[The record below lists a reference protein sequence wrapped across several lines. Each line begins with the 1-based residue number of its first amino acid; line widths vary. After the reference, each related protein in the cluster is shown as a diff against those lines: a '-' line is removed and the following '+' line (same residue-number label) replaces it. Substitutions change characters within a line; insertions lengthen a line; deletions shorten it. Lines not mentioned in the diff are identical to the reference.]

1 MTVVLAFCGLSVVAP
16 PASAAAGWSAVGA
29 GTDGIVYALAS
40 DPSGN
45 IYIGGS
51 FTAAGGLSASRVAM
65 WNGSTWSTL
74 GSGVNGNVNDLAF
87 RNGKLYAVGTFTQ
100 AGGVAA
106 KSIAVWDGVTWA
118 PVGSGVG
125 TTYGLNALV
134 FDSSGNLYVAGG
146 SMSTMDGVAASG
158 VAKWD
163 GSSWSAMGSQFS
175 SLSSVYS
182 LIFHAGSLF
191 AGGSFEFF
199 NGTWVYDL
207 ARWSGTAWVSANG
220 GGDNVR
226 ALASDG
232 RYLYAGGRD
241 GTTSSFFLTR
251 YDSVNAT
258 WDTSPIGN
266 GGSDIYSLLSASTGT
281 LYVGGTWGTFNGTS
295 TRNIATWNGN
305 TRVATA
311 VGTGVSSYVYEML
324 EDSQGRIWAGGHFQ
338 EAGGVTA
345 KYIAVWSDGRLAP
358 TFSAPVRTSDGFTV
372 NVTNYDAAYTW
383 TPSISSATVS
393 VGVASGS
400 TLPLT
405 ITGLAAGVSRT
416 LTVTASRTGYASASA
431 TVIGQAKSAQTVS
444 WAPTTAITT
453 SGSPLTPSSAATSNG
468 DGAITYSKVSSTTTS
483 CSVDSSTGALTYS
496 GAGTCTVRATAAE
509 TAGYLAGTTDVTF
522 TVSRVAQSVTWSP
535 TGAVTTVQSPLTP
548 STPASALGGASISYS
563 KVSNT
568 TTSCSVDSSTGV
580 LTYSGSGTCTVRA
593 TAAQSTNYDSG
604 FTDVT
609 FTISRATPTLTWNP
623 SLSQEVPAGS
633 TTFSAASTNS
643 DGVIT
648 YAVTNAGSTGCSLP
662 ALSRTLAFSADGSCE
677 VTATVAGTTDYNV
690 ITSVK
695 TFAISKAAQT
705 VTWSPPSTLSL
716 ASISVD
722 LGPASTSGDGAIS
735 YSVTSAGGTGCAFA
749 DATRPVLTYASS
761 GSCSV
766 TATAASTAGYAQ
778 ATSSTTLAIS
788 RAIPTV
794 SWSPVTALAMPAAT
808 VAPAAATTTGDG
820 SMTYAVTSDSG
831 AGCSVNAGTGALTYA
846 ATGQCQV
853 TATSVMT
860 TRYSAGSTAA
870 TFTVALSPQSIT
882 ATALSTSLQPGASTS
897 LSVTGASG
905 TGAIT
910 WTRTTGLGV
919 CAVVGS
925 TVTAVADGTCVITG
939 GIAADIAYMAAS
951 STVTITVTSPVVNG
965 GTGGG
970 GSGGTSDTG
979 IPSRPNSSTAG
990 VEVSN
995 GSTESTD
1002 QTKVPGAATST
1013 RGRTLPPRPRDVQVT
1028 PIPGGSRSTVRIRQ
1042 PEGAAGSQVLATVV
1056 VVRDSR
1062 GAVVSRI
1069 SIALEPGQSQA
1080 TVTVPFVA
1088 SGYLVNVYNV
1098 NEVGV
1103 SDGALRQSPL
1113 VRATTITAR
1122 TSSGQPTLF
1131 GTVLG
1136 RPIYFN
1142 GGSAVLD
1149 ARDRARLRAIAQVA
1163 RVANERVFVTGF
1175 ARRGAGPAS
1184 ELATLSTRR
1193 ARAAA
1198 TYLVEQ
1204 GVRVWTRYWGAG
1216 SLNGSGS
1223 AGDRRVE
1230 VRTSALPIPRSLVP

>member
-1 MTVVLAFCGLSVVAP
+1 MN
-16 PASAAAGWSAVGA
+16 
-29 GTDGIVYALAS
+29 ALAS

-65 WNGSTWSTL
+65 WNGSSWSTL

-134 FDSSGNLYVAGG
+134 FDPSGNLYVAGN
-146 SMSTMDGVAASG
+146 SFSTIDGVAASG
-158 VAKWD
+158 VAKWN
-163 GSSWSAMGSQFS
+163 GSTWSAMGSQFS
-175 SLSSVYS
+175 SLTNINA
-182 LIFHAGSLF
+182 LTFHAGKLY
-191 AGGSFEFF
+191 AGGSFNFL
-199 NGTWVYDL
+199 NVYNVYDL
-207 ARWSGTAWVSANG
+207 AEWSGSAWVRANWNG
-220 GGDNVR
+220 GTVY
-226 ALASDG
+226 ALASNG
-232 RYLYAGGRD
+232 GYLYAGGRD
-241 GTTSSFFLTR
+241 NGTSSLSLQR
-251 YDSVNAT
+251 YDSANMSWSTTPV
-258 WDTSPIGN
+258 GN
-266 GGSDIYSLLSASTGT
+266 GGSNVYSLLSSSAGT
-281 LYVGGTWGTFNGTS
+281 LYVGGGWGSFNGTS
-295 TRNIATWNGN
+295 TRNIVTWNAD

-311 VGTGVSSYVYEML
+311 VGTGVSSYVYDML

-345 KYIAVWSDGRLAP
+345 TYIAVWSDGRLAP

-405 ITGLAAGVSRT
+405 ITGMAAGVSRT
-416 LTVTASRTGYASASA
+416 LTVTSSRTGYASASA
-431 TVIGQAKSAQTVS
+431 TVIGQAKSTQTVS
-444 WAPTTAITT
+444 WAPSTAITT
-453 SGSPLTPSSAATSNG
+453 AGSPLTPSSVATTNG
-468 DGAITYSKVSSTTTS
+468 GGAISYSTVSSTTAS
-483 CSVDSSTGALTYS
+483 CSVDATSGALTYS

-509 TAGYLAGTTDVTF
+509 TAGYLAGSTDVTF
-522 TVSRVAQSVTWSP
+522 TVSRATQSVTWSP
-535 TGAVTTVQSPLTP
+535 VVALSTVQSPLVP
-548 STPASALGGASISYS
+548 SASASALGGASISYS

-568 TTSCSVDSSTGV
+568 TASCSVDAVTGA
-580 LTYSGSGTCTVRA
+580 LTYAGTGNCIVRA
-593 TAAQSTNYDSG
+593 TAAQTVNYDSG

-609 FTISRATPTLTWNP
+609 FTVLRATPTLTWNP

-633 TTFSAASTNS
+633 TTFAAASTNS
-643 DGVIT
+643 DGAIT
-648 YAVTNAGSTGCSLP
+648 YAVTNGGSTGCSLP
-662 ALSRTLAFSADGSCE
+662 ALSRTLTFTADGSCE
-677 VTATVAGTTDYNV
+677 VTATVAATSDYNV
-690 ITSVK
+690 VTSVQ
-695 TFAISKAAQT
+695 TFAISKAAQS
-705 VTWSPPSTLSL
+705 VTWSPPVSL
-716 ASISVD
+716 NLGSISTD
-722 LGPASTSGDGAIS
+722 LGSASVSGDGAIT

-749 DATRPVLTYASS
+749 DATRPVLTYGSS

-766 TATAASTAGYAQ
+766 TATAASTSGFAQ
-778 ATSSTTLAIS
+778 GTSSTTIAIS
-788 RAIPTV
+788 RATPTV
-794 SWSPVTALAMPAAT
+794 SWSPATALAMPAAT
-808 VAPAAATTTGDG
+808 VTPVAATTTSDG
-820 SMTYAVTSDSG
+820 SMTYAITSDSG
-831 AGCSVNAGTGALTYA
+831 AGCSVNPTSGALTYA
-846 ATGQCQV
+846 AIGQCQV
-853 TATSVMT
+853 TATSSLT

-870 TFTVALSPQSIT
+870 TFTISPPPPPPPP
-882 ATALSTSLQPGASTS
+882 STG
-897 LSVTGASG
+897 
-905 TGAIT
+905 
-910 WTRTTGLGV
+910 
-919 CAVVGS
+919 
-925 TVTAVADGTCVITG
+925 
-939 GIAADIAYMAAS
+939 
-951 STVTITVTSPVVNG
+951 G

-970 GSGGTSDTG
+970 SGGPSDTG
-979 IPSRPNSSTAG
+979 IPSRPNSPTAG

-995 GSTESTD
+995 GSAESTD
-1002 QTKVPGAATST
+1002 QAKVPGAATST

-1028 PIPGGSRSTVRIRQ
+1028 PVPGGSRSSVRIRQ
-1042 PEGAAGSQVLATVV
+1042 PEGVAGSQVLATVV

-1062 GAVVSRI
+1062 GSVVSRI

-1080 TVTVPFVA
+1080 TVTVPFIA
-1088 SGYLVNVYNV
+1088 DGYSVNVYNV

-1103 SDGALRQSPL
+1103 SDGALRLSPL
-1113 VRATTITAR
+1113 VRATTISTR

-1131 GTVLG
+1131 GTPLG
-1136 RPIYFN
+1136 RPIYFD

-1149 ARDRARLRAIAQVA
+1149 AGDRARLRAIAQA
-1163 RVANERVFVTGF
+1163 AQAANERVFVTGF

-1198 TYLVEQ
+1198 AYLVEQ

-1216 SLNGSGS
+1216 ALNGSGT
-1223 AGDRRVE
+1223 AADRRVE